1 MNVQSCPGTVLMVH
15 NRYQQ
20 PGGEDAVFE
29 AEVALL
35 RARGH
40 KVITM
45 VLDNDDIPRQRSVL
59 AAGRLALRTIWS
71 RESAAHVRALIETY
85 QPDLAH
91 FHNIFPL
98 VSPAALHTCRSLGVP
113 VVMTL
118 HNYRLICPA
127 ATLYRDGA
135 ICELCVG
142 RTPWP
147 SVIHSCYR
155 GSHGQ
160 SAVVAG
166 MLSVHRLRHTWQRD
180 VSTYVALTRFA
191 RAKLI
196 AGGLPAS
203 RIVVKPNF
211 LTHDPG
217 LGQADGD
224 FALFVGRLDQTKGI
238 DRLLHAWT
246 TERVGVPL
254 RIAGDGPLADM
265 VQEAVVRNSH
275 IIWLGRL
282 ERSAVLDLMRQAR
295 VLVFPS
301 VWYEGF
307 PVTLV
312 EALACGLPVVA
323 PRIGAMAEIIRDGET
338 GLLYA
343 PPTTDANGHHIV
355 SAARQ
360 VMDDQRLRASLS
372 QAARDDY
379 LAHYTAESGYRQ
391 LLATYARARAV

>member
-1 MNVQSCPGTVLMVH
+1 
-15 NRYQQ
+15 
-20 PGGEDAVFE
+20 
-29 AEVALL
+29 
-35 RARGH
+35 
-40 KVITM
+40 
-45 VLDNDDIPRQRSVL
+45 
-59 AAGRLALRTIWS
+59 
-71 RESAAHVRALIETY
+71 
-85 QPDLAH
+85 
-91 FHNIFPL
+91 
-98 VSPAALHTCRSLGVP
+98 
-113 VVMTL
+113 
-118 HNYRLICPA
+118 
-127 ATLYRDGA
+127 
-135 ICELCVG
+135 
-142 RTPWP
+142 
-147 SVIHSCYR
+147 
-155 GSHGQ
+155 
-160 SAVVAG
+160 
-166 MLSVHRLRHTWQRD
+166 
-180 VSTYVALTRFA
+180 
-191 RAKLI
+191 
-196 AGGLPAS
+196 
-203 RIVVKPNF
+203 
-211 LTHDPG
+211 
-217 LGQADGD
+217 
-224 FALFVGRLDQTKGI
+224 
-238 DRLLHAWT
+238 
-246 TERVGVPL
+246 L